1 MMYGD
6 GRFLSIGQMARYS
19 GISEKTLR
27 YYDQIG
33 LLQPARRS
41 EGAGYR
47 YYDRIQLEQALLL
60 QSLKALGMSLAEIK
74 SEFENMS
81 SRRYA
86 DLLAVRAEKL
96 EQQIAALEREKQNL
110 SQWQAEVQEAVSA
123 QKGRCYI
130 RRYEGMQG
138 YFYPAVIRTRDE
150 MELSLRRVEQIY
162 GGGTHV
168 GRVVRVV
175 SEESIEKGGYQTYCG
190 LFVPEFSA
198 AVQAGERVSIPAGE
212 YAVIFA
218 AVPHEGCLS
227 YWQQL
232 AGFAKSAGFSA
243 AGCAYRSIPVEMG
256 ISRRE
261 DDYVSKLF
269 FPIKRI

>member
-86 DLLAVRAEKL
+86 DLLAVKAEKL

-138 YFYPAVIRTRDE
+138 YFYPAVRGDYFKLNTRFFFQIR
-150 MELSLRRVEQIY
+150 SFY
-162 GGGTHV
+162 FK
-168 GRVVRVV
+168 
-175 SEESIEKGGYQTYCG
+175 SEWIISI
-190 LFVPEFSA
+190 
-198 AVQAGERVSIPAGE
+198 
-212 YAVIFA
+212 
-218 AVPHEGCLS
+218 
-227 YWQQL
+227 
-232 AGFAKSAGFSA
+232 
-243 AGCAYRSIPVEMG
+243 
-256 ISRRE
+256 
-261 DDYVSKLF
+261 
-269 FPIKRI
+269 